1 MARREDRLQSLEQRL
16 EQLENTPSKALTV
29 SARPEVRTA
38 TYDAS
43 QNTATRP
50 SWMSEWPAPMIQRGQ
65 GTAPATHQRP
75 PARVLHLRPSDTFS
89 SHEWSAEVMSQVQQ
103 DRAEDW
109 VIQDNECVGPGSIM
123 HQISTMSRPMPPQ
136 NQQSSPKSKLH
147 DQTTQELQPQGPNG
161 GSIMAHMRTMFDDA
175 PLFEQ
180 TTPELQTQQPNGGS
194 IMASMSAM
202 FDEAMPS
209 STSPP
214 HSQGPASAL
223 NGGPAS
229 VPNGHHTDA
238 TRWHATLDA
247 RREEDSR
254 EGGGLKATAPE
265 PRDDDPFLSGLRSRL
280 VSTHAQSIVHPSSM
294 YACGLAHKYTHT
306 MIAHACACTHV
317 RTHTSC
323 YTCRHRWMR

>member
-1 MARREDRLQSLEQRL
+1 
-16 EQLENTPSKALTV
+16 
-29 SARPEVRTA
+29 
-38 TYDAS
+38 
-43 QNTATRP
+43 
-50 SWMSEWPAPMIQRGQ
+50 
-65 GTAPATHQRP
+65 
-75 PARVLHLRPSDTFS
+75 
-89 SHEWSAEVMSQVQQ
+89 
-103 DRAEDW
+103 
-109 VIQDNECVGPGSIM
+109 M

-180 TTPELQTQQPNGGS
+180 TTQELQTQQPNGGS

-223 NGGPAS
+223 NGS
-229 VPNGHHTDA
+229 
-238 TRWHATLDA
+238 
-247 RREEDSR
+247 S
-254 EGGGLKATAPE
+254 APE

-280 VSTHAQSIVHPSSM
+280 VSTHAQIIHCTSILNICVRP
-294 YACGLAHKYTHT
+294 
-306 MIAHACACTHV
+306 CTQIQ
-317 RTHTSC
+317 T
-323 YTCRHRWMR
+323 Y

>member
-1 MARREDRLQSLEQRL
+1 
-16 EQLENTPSKALTV
+16 
-29 SARPEVRTA
+29 
-38 TYDAS
+38 
-43 QNTATRP
+43 
-50 SWMSEWPAPMIQRGQ
+50 
-65 GTAPATHQRP
+65 
-75 PARVLHLRPSDTFS
+75 
-89 SHEWSAEVMSQVQQ
+89 
-103 DRAEDW
+103 
-109 VIQDNECVGPGSIM
+109 M

-147 DQTTQELQPQGPNG
+147 DPTTQELQTQGPNG

-180 TTPELQTQQPNGGS
+180 TTQELQTQQPNGGS

-254 EGGGLKATAPE
+254 EGGGLKSTAPE

-280 VSTHAQSIVHPSSM
+280 VSTHAQIIHCTSILNICVRP
-294 YACGLAHKYTHT
+294 
-306 MIAHACACTHV
+306 CTQIQ
-317 RTHTSC
+317 T
-323 YTCRHRWMR
+323 Y

>member
-65 GTAPATHQRP
+65 STAPATHQRP

-161 GSIMAHMRTMFDDA
+161 GSI
-175 PLFEQ
+175 
-180 TTPELQTQQPNGGS
+180 
-194 IMASMSAM
+194 
-202 FDEAMPS
+202 
-209 STSPP
+209 
-214 HSQGPASAL
+214 
-223 NGGPAS
+223 
-229 VPNGHHTDA
+229 
-238 TRWHATLDA
+238 W
-247 RREEDSR
+247 
-254 EGGGLKATAPE
+254 
-265 PRDDDPFLSGLRSRL
+265 
-280 VSTHAQSIVHPSSM
+280 THQ
-294 YACGLAHKYTHT
+294 
-306 MIAHACACTHV
+306 
-317 RTHTSC
+317 
-323 YTCRHRWMR
+323 